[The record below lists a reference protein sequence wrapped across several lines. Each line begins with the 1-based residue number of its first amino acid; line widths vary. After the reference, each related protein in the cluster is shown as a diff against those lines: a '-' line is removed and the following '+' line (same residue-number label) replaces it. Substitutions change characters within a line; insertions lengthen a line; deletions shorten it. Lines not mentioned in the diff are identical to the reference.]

1 MNLLRFIRA
10 TLFYFKGVNLAVI
23 LGVAI
28 ATGVLSG
35 ALMVGDSVR
44 ASLADLAVQRL
55 GKIDH
60 ALISPRFFNASLAK
74 RIAEEQQIAGK
85 LSIGAAVI
93 TRGGAALDSSQG
105 HTAGVQIIG
114 ADAHWVP
121 IDPGKVT
128 LNSQTAEALGLTVT
142 GADVVLSLPS
152 ESDIPREATLAQRSR
167 QQTLAGMRARVSS
180 IVSEPGMLSLFTPG
194 SGQRAPQNAWVN
206 LADLQNAIGRA
217 GQINTLFASEV
228 SAVAEG
234 AQTLNQ
240 ALKRVLTVSDYSLQ
254 VSSVSRGEE
263 IAITST
269 NTYIPGPIEM
279 VADQLAQ
286 QRGIRLNK
294 VSVNLLNKVTH
305 VSADGSDA
313 QNIHYAVAAG
323 ITALNGEALAE
334 DEVAI
339 NEWTA
344 SQLDAKLGDRLA
356 MTFYRRQLDGSLIET
371 NAADRGLTAHLRIV
385 KILPMSGIG
394 ADSSLTPSYKGLTDA
409 TSIASWNPPAEV
421 KIDKSLVTAADEE
434 YWKAHKGAPKIFV
447 SFDTA
452 RRLWGTGFGDA
463 TSLRLPAQGSQAFIN
478 ALVDTID
485 PATLGLMF
493 RPLRQEQISA
503 ASGPT
508 DFGQLFIA
516 FSFFLIFAA
525 VLLVAM
531 LMRLGVE
538 QRARQLGIL
547 SAIGFSPRQLRRMAL
562 AEGMLLSVI
571 GGVLGSAIAV
581 GYSWLMIAGLRTW
594 WLGAIGTTSMQLHV
608 FPMTLII
615 GFFISQIVATL
626 AIIWAVR
633 QVGAA
638 APAQLLAGGWESASP
653 TRRSAGAIARW
664 IGMAGLI
671 AGLLIISVG
680 AFEFI
685 SAATAFLAGG
695 AVLLSSSLCLLGG
708 LLRVDR
714 NSSGTAIRSLLQL
727 SIRNAKRHAARSVLS
742 IGLIALAA
750 YALVTV
756 AAMRQGEP
764 TDTGEARSG
773 SGGFRLIV
781 DADIP
786 LFGNP
791 ATLAGRELLGFRE
804 PSAAIWNR
812 VELLPLRRRAGD
824 DLSCLNITR
833 PTNPTIT
840 AIPDALIERNA
851 FRFASVPRSVERPW
865 ELLRSSDPS
874 GDIPVITDANTATY
888 ILHINVGDTVT
899 VTDDAGVPRRLR
911 LVATLS
917 GSIFQ
922 AELLM
927 GEVNFRN
934 LFPSQS
940 GFKAVLVKTYPGDQD
955 DVRRLLS
962 DDLADYAASVR
973 STASVMAGYLQ
984 VQNTYL
990 STFQLLGALGLMLGT
1005 IGLAVV
1011 LVRTV
1016 VERRAELALFAA
1028 LGYSTAT
1035 RLRLVLMENLLL
1047 LITGLLL
1054 GTFCALVGVLPALRD
1069 SSRTLNYRSL
1079 ALTLSIT
1086 LATGLCAS
1094 GLAVVLS
1101 GRDASPARLRRE

>member
-10 TLFYFKGVNLAVI
+10 TLVYFKGVNLAVVA
-23 LGVAI
+23 GVAI

-35 ALMVGDSVR
+35 ALLVGDSVR

-60 ALISPRFFNASLAK
+60 ALLSPRFFDASLAK
-74 RIAEEQQIAGK
+74 RISDDPQIAGK
-85 LSIGAAVI
+85 LSIGPAVI

-114 ADAHWVP
+114 AGADWAP
-121 IDPGKVT
+121 INPGNVT
-128 LNSQTAEALGLTVT
+128 LNSQTAEALGLKTPGT
-142 GADVVLSLPS
+142 DVVLSLPG

-167 QQTLAGMRARVSS
+167 QETLAGMRARVSS

-206 LADLQNAIGRA
+206 LADLQNAISRP
-217 GQINTLFASEV
+217 GQINTLFVHEV
-228 SAVAEG
+228 AAIPDG
-234 AQTLNQ
+234 ARELNLAMKR
-240 ALKRVLTVSDYSLQ
+240 ALTASDYGLQ
-254 VSSVSRGEE
+254 VSNVSQDAQA
-263 IAITST
+263 AITST
-269 NTYIPGPIEM
+269 NTYIPGPVEA
-279 VADQLAQ
+279 VADQVAEKQ
-286 QRGIRLNK
+286 GIALQK
-294 VSVNLLNKVTH
+294 ASINLLNKVTRIA
-305 VSADGSDA
+305 ADGAEARS
-313 QNIHYAVAAG
+313 IHYAVAAG
-323 ITALNGEALAE
+323 ISPLDGAALAE
-334 DEVAI
+334 DEAAI

-344 SQLDAKLGDRLA
+344 SQLSAKVGDRLS

-371 NAADRGLTAHLRIV
+371 SAADRGVTGHFRIV

-394 ADSSLTPSYKGLTDA
+394 ADPSLTPAYKGLTDA

-434 YWKAHKGAPKIFV
+434 YWKTHKGAPKIFV

-463 TSLRLPAQGSQAFIN
+463 TSLRLPADRSDAFIKT
-478 ALVDTID
+478 LVDAIE
-485 PATLGLMF
+485 PATLGLHF
-493 RPLRQEQISA
+493 RPLRQEQIAA

-531 LMRLGVE
+531 LMRLSIE

-547 SAIGFSPRQLRRMAL
+547 SAIGFSPRMLRRMAL
-562 AEGMLLSVI
+562 VEGMLLSAI
-571 GGVLGSAIAV
+571 GGIIGSAVAV
-581 GYSWLMIAGLRTW
+581 GYSGLMIAGLRTW

-608 FPMTLII
+608 LPLTLLI
-615 GFFISQIVATL
+615 GFFIGQIVAML
-626 AIIWAVR
+626 AILWAVR

-638 APAQLLAGGWESASP
+638 APARLLAGGWEAAKP
-653 TRRSAGAIARW
+653 MRRGSGAAAKW
-664 IGMAGLI
+664 IGIVGL
-671 AGLLIISVG
+671 ALGFLIIAAG

-685 SAATAFLAGG
+685 AAATAFLAGG
-695 AVLLSSSLCLLGG
+695 AILLSSTLCLLGG
-708 LLRVDR
+708 FLRMNRGGASV
-714 NSSGTAIRSLLQL
+714 AMRSLLKL
-727 SIRNAKRHAARSVLS
+727 SIRNATRHAARSVLS

-764 TDTGEARSG
+764 SDTGEPRSG

-791 ATLAGRELLGFRE
+791 SNVAGRELLGFRE
-804 PSAAIWNR
+804 PAAPIWDR
-812 VELLPLRRRAGD
+812 TQFIPLRRRAGD
-824 DLSCLNITR
+824 DLSCLNITQ

-840 AIPDALIERNA
+840 AIPDALIDRNA
-851 FRFASVPRSVERPW
+851 FRFASAPRGVERPW

-874 GDIPVITDANTATY
+874 GDIPVITDSNTATY
-888 ILHINVGDTVT
+888 ILHIKVGDTVG
-899 VTDDAGVPRRLR
+899 VVDDAGIPRRLR
-911 LVATLS
+911 LVATLA

-927 GEVNFRN
+927 GEAHFRT

-940 GFKAVLVKTYPGDQD
+940 GFKAVLVQVDSADREQ
-955 DVRRLLS
+955 VQRLLS
-962 DDLADYAASVR
+962 DDLADYSASVR

-1016 VERRAELALFAA
+1016 IERQAELALLAA
-1028 LGYSTAT
+1028 LGWSTT
-1035 RLRLVLMENLLL
+1035 RRVRLVLVENVFLLL
-1047 LITGLLL
+1047 AGLLL
-1054 GTFCALVGVLPALRD
+1054 GTLCALIGVLPALRD
-1069 SSRTLNYRSL
+1069 SSRPLNYHSL
-1079 ALTLSIT
+1079 ALTLAIT
-1086 LATGLCAS
+1086 LAIGLCAS
-1094 GLAVVLS
+1094 GLAVLIG
-1101 GRDASPARLRRE
+1101 GRGASPAQLRRE